1 MSGERWNRV
10 VSSAALLIL
19 LLAGAPRGAWAQA
32 PVQPAAARQT
42 LAFVTHAAF
51 FSQETHRT
59 PSIDPQIFVRE
70 DSAAEGT
77 GPQNIE
83 HVAGVRPARLDDAP
97 ELVAYD
103 AKGNSLGF
111 TLGKWFAASGTAEL
125 APGPTAAST
134 RVSLAF
140 TKLIPFGVYSL
151 FRIAFSPDGAT
162 FRPLDGDGT
171 TNNFTAAADG
181 SASPVV
187 TTSDPLQRGDA
198 IVLVY
203 HADALQHGASRGT
216 IGLDAHHQLIVR
228 LP

>member
-10 VSSAALLIL
+10 VSSAALLGL
-19 LLAGAPRGAWAQA
+19 LLVGSSRVAVAQA
-32 PVQPAAARQT
+32 PATAGHQT
-42 LAFVTHAAF
+42 LTFVTHASF
-51 FSQETHRT
+51 FSQETHRS
-59 PSIDPQIFVRE
+59 PVIDPQVFVRE

-83 HVAGVRPARLDDAP
+83 HAAGLRPAQLTDAP

-111 TLGKWFAASGTAEL
+111 TLDKWFAATGTADL
-125 APGPTAAST
+125 SPASNGGT
-134 RVSLAF
+134 KVALTFA
-140 TKLIPFGVYSL
+140 KLIPFGVYSV

-162 FRPLDGDGT
+162 FRPLDGDGS

-181 SASPVV
+181 SAALLV
-187 TTSDPLQRGDA
+187 TTTDPLLRGNA
-198 IVLVY
+198 IVLV
-203 HADALQHGASRGT
+203 HHSDALSHGASRGD
-216 IGLDAHHQLIVR
+216 IGLNAQHQLIVR